1 MSSKE
6 TRTKIALIITS
17 TGWGGLE
24 MNVLKLVGWLSDNY
38 SISLITQQQ
47 STIYEKGRDAFSD
60 TLLLDR
66 HKKYF
71 DFKSARKI
79 AGYLKEQN
87 IPLVIVCDNKDIDVI
102 SWVKRI
108 YMRSLKVIYHQQMQ
122 IGISKK
128 DPLHTFR
135 FRAIDC
141 WISPLQYLKDE
152 VGRCTGFP
160 TSRVEVIPLCLEVD
174 RFLEKKFSKEKA
186 CEKLGIPVRKDGL
199 QKPLLGIVGRIDPKK
214 GQLFL
219 VEAIPELRRRGLE
232 VEVLVFG
239 SATVNEE
246 KSRQYEREIHR
257 FVSGNQLEE
266 VVHFVP
272 HRPDVELFYQAIDV
286 FVLGSHS
293 ETFGMV
299 TIEAMLSEL
308 PIVATESGGTSE
320 ILDNGKL
327 GLLYPFENQ
336 EKFCNQ
342 VQHLLN
348 HPEQSSEMAGRA
360 REVAAKAYNHRVEKA
375 GFERVIKNLLSGHK
389 G

>member
-1 MSSKE
+1 MPAPPQKL
-6 TRTKIALIITS
+6 ALIITS

-24 MNVLKLVGWLSDNY
+24 MNVLKLVGWLSDSY
-38 SISLITQQQ
+38 RISLITQQQ
-47 STIYEKGRDAFSD
+47 STIYEKGREAFSD
-60 TLLLDR
+60 NLLLNR

-71 DFKSARKI
+71 DFKSARQI
-79 AGYLKEQN
+79 ATYLKEQE

-108 YMRSLKVIYHQQMQ
+108 HLKNLKVIYHQQMQ

-128 DPLHTFR
+128 DPLHTYR

-141 WISPLQYLKDE
+141 WISPLNYLKVE

-174 RFLEKKFSKEKA
+174 RFLEKKYSKAEA
-186 CEKLGIPVRKDGL
+186 REKLGIPNDNL
-199 QKPLLGIVGRIDPKK
+199 PLVGIIGRIDPKK
-214 GQLFL
+214 GQKFL
-219 VEAIPELRRRGLE
+219 VESIPALREKGVELR
-232 VEVLVFG
+232 VLVFG

-246 KSRQYEREIHR
+246 KSSTYEREMYD
-257 FVSGNQLEE
+257 FVAQNNLEHI
-266 VVHFVP
+266 VHFVP

-320 ILDNGKL
+320 ILENGKL
-327 GLLYPFENQ
+327 GWLYPFENR
-336 EKFCNQ
+336 EKFSSQ
-342 VQHLLN
+342 LADMLN
-348 HPEQSSEMAGRA
+348 NPEQAEEKALLA
-360 REVAAKAYNHRVEKA
+360 RQTATAAYNHQIEVD
-375 GFERVIKNLLSGHK
+375 GFNRIISRLLKEG
-389 G
+389 

>member
-1 MSSKE
+1 MSTKE

-38 SISLITQQQ
+38 SISLITRQQ

-71 DFKSARKI
+71 DFKSARRI
-79 AGYLKEQN
+79 ADYLKEQN

-141 WISPLQYLKDE
+141 WISPLNYLKEE

-174 RFLEKKFSKEKA
+174 RFLEKKYSKEQA
-186 CEKLGIPVRKDGL
+186 REKLGIPVRKDGL
-199 QKPLLGIVGRIDPKK
+199 QKPLLGIIGRIDPKK

-219 VEAIPELRRRGLE
+219 VKAIPELRRRGVE

-246 KSRQYEREIHR
+246 KSRQYEREIQE
-257 FVSGNQLEE
+257 FVASNQLEE

-320 ILDNGKL
+320 ILENGRL
-327 GLLYPFENQ
+327 GWLYPFENQ
-336 EKFCNQ
+336 KVFCDQLSKMLSNIQLAKEKAELARQTATASYNHKVEVNGFNQ
-342 VQHLLN
+342 VFRQLLKQ
-348 HPEQSSEMAGRA
+348 E
-360 REVAAKAYNHRVEKA
+360 
-375 GFERVIKNLLSGHK
+375 
-389 G
+389 